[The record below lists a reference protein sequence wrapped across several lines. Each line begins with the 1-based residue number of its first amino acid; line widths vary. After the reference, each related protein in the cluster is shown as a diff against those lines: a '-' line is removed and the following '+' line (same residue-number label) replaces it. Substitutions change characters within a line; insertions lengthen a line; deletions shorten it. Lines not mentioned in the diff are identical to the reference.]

1 MRRSNE
7 ELALLI
13 QSGQKEHVPR
23 LWEQVQDFIKYLADK
38 HLLNYPPECRQLHGD
53 MVNQAY
59 FHFLK
64 AIEGYREDK
73 GKFANYLTYHV
84 KNAFSEVLQ
93 GRTSRTKNEPL
104 NSAVSLDTPIEGT
117 EDLTLADM
125 LIDTQSEEYYRRLE
139 DVDLWQS
146 VHELLRQA
154 IENIPEEYQD
164 FFLVMLEHGTGVM
177 DTLRIVGVNLEE
189 KGRYYEQYRRGLRTI
204 RTYIRGYLGRE
215 KGANIALEEC
225 ISYYTG
231 VGAWRNRR
239 FTSVVEQAVM
249 RRNDDR
255 MTARAMEGVFSLRP

>member
-13 QSGQKEHVPR
+13 QSGQKEHVLR

-84 KNAFSEVLQ
+84 KNAFNEVLQ

-104 NSAVSLDTPIEGT
+104 NSAVSLDTPIEGA

-125 LIDTQSEEYYRRLE
+125 LIDTQSEGYYRQIE
-139 DVDLWQS
+139 DEDLWRS
-146 VHELLRQA
+146 VRDLLQDGIDELPDTYRDMFQ
-154 IENIPEEYQD
+154 
-164 FFLVMLEHGTGVM
+164 VMLE
-177 DTLRIVGVNLEE
+177 RGVNAGEALRLLGVGQAD
-189 KGRYYEQYRRGLRTI
+189 KGKYYGRRHEGLRKLKSYVKI
-204 RTYIRGYLGRE
+204 RLSRE
-215 KGANIALEEC
+215 KGKNVALEEC